1 MPAPNEYGNFSG
13 NASDS
18 GDYRIDSLIG
28 GSYWLSESSSS
39 SATVITYSF
48 ADYGSFWGTSVYTQN
63 DSEPWGPDFAPL
75 NATQQAAVR
84 AALESWSDVANI
96 QFVEVAETS
105 SNVGTMRFA
114 FTGYDMQGSAA
125 YAYYPGYWPNAGDV
139 WINSEY
145 INDTDWGLGSYH
157 FSTLVHEIGHALGLK
172 HPFDSNDGNGT
183 TLPLTEDDTAN
194 SVMSYSALNGNNG
207 TYNVLEP
214 STAMAYDILAIQA
227 LYGANTSHN
236 SGNSTYSFAANGS
249 YYETI
254 WDAGGTDTI
263 VATGAQ
269 SVLIDLTAGS
279 WSQLGAPIQIYG
291 DGIADYVYQSSTV
304 RIAYGV
310 TIENA
315 TGGSGNDTITGN
327 DAANVII
334 GGAGSDSIVAGLG
347 GDYIDV
353 TGGGNNYVN
362 GGNQG
367 DTILGGAGNDEL
379 RAGKGLDSIDGGA
392 GNDTIYAGLGTDT
405 MIGGSGSDVFVVR
418 GYDARYPGANL
429 FPRIED
435 FEDGLDRIAIQGV
448 SDADIATI
456 LASQTAIDGG
466 VTLTVD
472 GPKPA
477 IITVIGVSAL
487 DAGDVIAADNLFV

>member
-1 MPAPNEYGNFSG
+1 MPAPNQSG
-13 NASDS
+13 FYYEDASNS

-28 GSYWLSESSSS
+28 GYYWLSESSSA

-48 ADYGSFWGTSVYTQN
+48 AGYGSFWGTSVYEQN
-63 DSEPWGPDFAPL
+63 DSEPWDPGFAPL
-75 NATQQAAVR
+75 NDWQQDAVR

-114 FTGYDMQGSAA
+114 FTGYEMDGSAA

-139 WINSEY
+139 WINPTY
-145 INDTDWGLGSYH
+145 ANDSDWSAGTYN

-172 HPFDSNDGNGT
+172 HPFEGGDNGM
-183 TLPLTEDDTAN
+183 TLSLAEDDSAN
-194 SVMSYSALNGNNG
+194 SVMSYSALDGNQS

-214 STAMAYDILAIQA
+214 STPMAYDILTIQA
-227 LYGANTSHN
+227 LYGANASHN
-236 SGNSTYSFAANGS
+236 SGDSTYSFAANGS

-254 WDAGGTDTI
+254 WDAGGTDTL
-263 VATGAQ
+263 VATGSQ
-269 SVLIDLTAGS
+269 SVLIDLTAGN
-279 WSQLGAPIQIYG
+279 WSSLGAPIQIYG

-327 DAANVII
+327 DADNAIT
-334 GGAGSDSIVAGLG
+334 GGGGSDSIVAGFG
-347 GDYIDV
+347 SDYIDV
-353 TGGGNNYVN
+353 AGTGNSTVN

-367 DTILGGAGNDEL
+367 DTILGGSGNDEL
-379 RAGKGLDSIDGGA
+379 RAGKGLDYINAGA
-392 GNDTIYAGLGTDT
+392 GNDTLYAGLGIDT
-405 MIGGSGSDVFVVR
+405 MVGGGGSDVFVVR
-418 GYDARYPGANL
+418 GYDARNPGAL
-429 FPRIED
+429 LRPTITD
-435 FEDGLDRIAIQGV
+435 FEDGFDRIAIQGV
-448 SDADIATI
+448 SDIEAVLNT
-456 LASQTAIDGG
+456 QTAIDGG

-477 IITVIGVSAL
+477 TITVMGVSTL
-487 DAGDVIAADNLFV
+487 DTGDFLSAGSFV